1 MNIAAAL
8 HLESIEAQ
16 AAKLLACAETHIY
29 FRGEWTGMQGVN
41 DKAIDL
47 SPGQRKWMWQ
57 TTRSTSNL
65 QRRLPFYINY

>member
-41 DKAIDL
+41 DRAIDL
-47 SPGQRKWMWQ
+47 SAGQRKGADDTFHFQ
-57 TTRSTSNL
+57 SSETTAIL
-65 QRRLPFYINY
+65 H